1 MQIQVGDLPHSQE
14 PVLRRG
20 AAVRQLQSGAIR
32 MTLVKEPVSGEM
44 EIASRGHQ
52 RAVLDVILRR
62 IRSGEDH
69 GLLGGEQARDAG
81 NLFSRTRKGL
91 GSRTAGRATSPLYS
105 LAGAHGSAGT
115 GDSRNT
121 TSISIARRC
130 LPRISEAHEQFA

>member
-62 IRSGEDH
+62 IRSGVDH
-69 GLLGGEQARDAG
+69 GLLGGEQARDAAP
-81 NLFSRTRKGL
+81 LFSRTGKCL
-91 GSRTAGRATSPLYS
+91 GSSTAGRANSPLYS
-105 LAGAHGSAGT
+105 LAGAHGRAGA
-115 GDSRNT
+115 GDARHT
-121 TSISIARRC
+121 ASISV
-130 LPRISEAHEQFA
+130 